1 MGIYRSKIGI
11 SMLSLQIQNPMVEN
25 YLHEHFKD
33 DTKQMSLFINDFIEK
48 ELIKK
53 DIKIAFDELN
63 EIMTKREKRKS
74 LQDFILEITPNNG

>member
-1 MGIYRSKIGI
+1 
-11 SMLSLQIQNPMVEN
+11 MLSLQIQNPMVEN

>member
-1 MGIYRSKIGI
+1 
-11 SMLSLQIQNPMVEN
+11 MVEN

-53 DIKIAFDELN
+53 DIRTAFDEYSMVI
-63 EIMTKREKRKS
+63 EKKGEKRS
-74 LQDFILEITPNNG
+74 LQDLIREITPEQ

>member
-1 MGIYRSKIGI
+1 
-11 SMLSLQIQNPMVEN
+11 MLSLQIQNPMVEN

-53 DIKIAFDELN
+53 DIRTAFDEYSMVI
-63 EIMTKREKRKS
+63 EKKGEKRS
-74 LQDFILEITPNNG
+74 LQDLIREITPEQ

>member
-1 MGIYRSKIGI
+1 
-11 SMLSLQIQNPMVEN
+11 MLSLQIQNPMVEN

-53 DIKIAFDELN
+53 DIRVAFDEFN
-63 EIMTKREKRKS
+63 KIVTKREKGKS
-74 LQDFILEITPNNG
+74 LQDFITEIAPK